1 MGGIEGEYGG
11 GRGVLVAATVILPN
25 IVSLEDRSVI
35 SNRECLGFVILF
47 LFIFVASVL
56 FFFSPFHF
64 GKDDEMEQR
73 LSIKIFLSFIC
84 LR

>member
-1 MGGIEGEYGG
+1 MGGIEGEYEG
-11 GRGVLVAATVILPN
+11 GRGVLLAATVILPN

-56 FFFSPFHF
+56 FFFPFRF
-64 GKDDEMEQR
+64 GKDEKW
-73 LSIKIFLSFIC
+73 SSA
-84 LR
+84 